1 MSANSSRGFWKGA
14 EERTDSSKTHERR
27 RTRPHVTEPDSV
39 RVQKSVN
46 PGADNGRGDTGHLGE
61 GRLVLACQGSHKL
74 RNRVDGKA
82 GPDRGFGDVGGDLVG
97 GFGEKRVVWGR
108 LRVSKAAWR

>member
-1 MSANSSRGFWKGA
+1 M
-14 EERTDSSKTHERR
+14 
-27 RTRPHVTEPDSV
+27 TEPDSV

-46 PGADNGRGDTGHLGE
+46 PGADDGRGDTGHLGE
-61 GRLVLACQGSHKL
+61 GRLVLARQRSHEL
-74 RNRVDGKA
+74 RNRVDGQA
-82 GPDRGFGDVGGDLVG
+82 GPDGGLGDVGGNLVG